1 MSYYAQQEF
10 LFYRYLIRYM
20 RAFSLVLLLMVAA
33 NAVQAEVYPVTL
45 YRSYGD
51 MQPVP
56 ASLIGKINTKG
67 TDNSLPARQILGYDV
82 RMSVL
87 SASIDNG
94 AKIYPGMKVYIIKR
108 ERDHQKDKAALIVAE
123 GEIDSIS
130 ETVFSGRVAKIKGQF
145 SMVSRQHFV
154 AAPDLNRSR
163 EGDTKDAESY
173 LLEAER
179 HRHENDLAR
188 SAQKLQH
195 ARELEP
201 NNPLINLR
209 YAQLAQKNGA
219 DEKARAAL
227 KKAFG
232 DRRRLENVNDYLA
245 LGALYLSSHVAVLP
259 SQNREL
265 LKTATALL
273 TQMRQFEK
281 DLAQFGKDLAQPKS
295 SALRYRQSR
304 FNAQYHLSY
313 GILLRATAATL
324 REYSPEAISKML
336 DYAERDALY
345 APIETRIGRERV
357 LALPRKQWDRA
368 YVDAAITHFEIA
380 LKKDRHSEAAY
391 ELIDLCDTLWDG
403 SDNNRRAELK
413 EIIARHGAAYLEA
426 PHEDQRMSRVRRVL
440 NKINQA

>member
-1 MSYYAQQEF
+1 
-10 LFYRYLIRYM
+10 M
-20 RAFSLVLLLMVAA
+20 RVFAGIFLLLLPASV
-33 NAVQAEVYPVTL
+33 VFAEVYPVTL
-45 YRSYGD
+45 YRSYND
-51 MQPVP
+51 TQPVS
-56 ASLIGKINTKG
+56 AALIGKINTKG
-67 TDNSLPARQILGYDV
+67 TDNSMPARQILGYDV

-130 ETVFSGRVAKIKGQF
+130 ETVFAGRVAKIKGQF

-209 YAQLAQKNGA
+209 YAQLALKNGA
-219 DEKARAAL
+219 EEKARAAL
-227 KKAFG
+227 RKAFS
-232 DRRRLENVNDYLA
+232 DRRRLENVNDYLT
-245 LGALYLSSHVAVLP
+245 LGALFLASNVAVLP

-265 LKTATALL
+265 LKSATALL

-281 DLAQFGKDLAQPKS
+281 DLGQFGKDLAQPKS

-313 GILLRATAATL
+313 GMLLRATAATL
-324 REYSPEAISKML
+324 REYNPEAISKML

-368 YVDAAITHFEIA
+368 YVDAAITHFELA

-391 ELIDLCDTLWDG
+391 ELVDLCDTLWDG

-413 EIIARHGAAYLEA
+413 EIVARHGAAYLEV

>member
-1 MSYYAQQEF
+1 
-10 LFYRYLIRYM
+10 M
-20 RAFSLVLLLMVAA
+20 RVIPFFMLVLSIAGAA
-33 NAVQAEVYPVTL
+33 HAEVYPVTL

-51 MQPVP
+51 MEPV
-56 ASLIGKINTKG
+56 AAALIGRINTKG
-67 TDNSLPARQILGYDV
+67 TDNSMPARQILGYDV

-87 SASIDNG
+87 SASIDNA
-94 AKIYPGMKVYIIKR
+94 AKIYPGMKVFIIKR
-108 ERDHQKDKAALIVAE
+108 ERDHTKDKAALIVAE

-130 ETVFSGRVAKIKGQF
+130 ETVFAGRVAKIRGQF

-154 AAPDLNRSR
+154 AVPELNRSR

-209 YAQLAQKNGA
+209 YAQLALKNGA
-219 DEKARAAL
+219 EEKARAAL
-227 KKAFG
+227 KKAFA
-232 DRRRLENVNDYLA
+232 DRRRLENVNDYLT
-245 LGALYLSSHVAVLP
+245 LGALFLSSHVAALP

-265 LKTATALL
+265 LKSATALL
-273 TQMRQFEK
+273 SQMRQFEK
-281 DLAQFGKDLAQPKS
+281 DLAQFGKDLAPSKS
-295 SALRYRQSR
+295 AAVRYRQSR
-304 FNAQYHLSY
+304 FSAQYHLSY
-313 GILLRATAATL
+313 GMLLRATAATL
-324 REYSPEAISKML
+324 REYSPAAITKLL

-368 YVDAAITHFEIA
+368 YIDAAITHFEIA

-391 ELIDLCDTLWDG
+391 ELVDLCDALWDG

-413 EIIARHGAAYLEA
+413 EIVTRHAAGYLEA